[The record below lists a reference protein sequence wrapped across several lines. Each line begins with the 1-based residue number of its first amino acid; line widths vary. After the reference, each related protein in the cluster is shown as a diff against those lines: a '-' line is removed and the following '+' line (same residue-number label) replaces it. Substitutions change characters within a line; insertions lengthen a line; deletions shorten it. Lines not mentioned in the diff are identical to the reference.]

1 MSDRTEKFEN
11 IKAKACE
18 AGKTAKEFIQRH
30 APDVASTVV
39 QGTVCFL
46 LGYGATAFLLD
57 VTGLTDASYKI
68 TADKGYRKGFVAGEQ
83 HAANLI
89 SKANNS
95 GTNIQ

>member
-1 MSDRTEKFEN
+1 MSDRTEKIKN
-11 IKAKACE
+11 IKGKACE

-39 QGTVCFL
+39 RGTVGFL

-57 VTGLTDASYKI
+57 VTGLTDATYKA
-68 TADKGYRKGFVAGEQ
+68 TAAQGYRKGFLDGET

-89 SKANNS
+89 SHANNS
-95 GTNIQ
+95 GTNVQ